1 MMIFRIFSLIENV
14 IYYLVILFC
23 STLALEDVVIVT
35 IASVTLF
42 ISILV
47 LARYL
52 PEIRRITKEQ
62 KDAGGIIKGVISELH
77 DRLGQQDQKI
87 LDQQVRLD
95 VIELKLD
102 QLSKASGK
110 EEREAIKVHEVSDT
124 RRILEE
130 VKDLL
135 KNLGKSEF
143 IPSKIQQKEE
153 VKEIKILGELSPT
166 ESSVLKLLM
175 EGVQTPRQIQQRINK
190 SREHTAR
197 LMKRLYESGY
207 VIREERKRPYV
218 YEITQKGKELMKRE

>member
-1 MMIFRIFSLIENV
+1 
-14 IYYLVILFC
+14 
-23 STLALEDVVIVT
+23 LALEDVVIVT

-42 ISILV
+42 ISVII

-52 PEIRRITKEQ
+52 PKIRKIIKEQ
-62 KDAGGIIKGVISELH
+62 KDASEIIKGVVSELR
-77 DRLGQQDQKI
+77 DRLSQQDQKI

-102 QLSKASGK
+102 QLSKALSK
-110 EEREAIKVHEVSDT
+110 EEKEVIKVHEVSDT

-135 KNLGKSEF
+135 RNLGESEVF
-143 IPSKIQQKEE
+143 MPRKIQQIDE
-153 VKEIKILGELSPT
+153 VKEIEALGELSPT

-175 EGVQTPRQIQQRINK
+175 EGAQTPKQIQQRINK

-197 LMKRLYESGY
+197 LMKTLFEFGY

-218 YEITQKGKELMKRE
+218 YEITEKGKELIKRK